1 MTYSYNAA
9 DQTTSASDVS
19 NGITYASNAHYA
31 APGGLASLQE
41 SGSNLSFAAFY
52 NNRLQP
58 CRISVKSSS
67 GNTPGSCTD
76 TTNVANVMDM
86 TYAFNY
92 GSADNGNVANITNN
106 INTARSQSF
115 TYDGLNRVN
124 TAQSQATTGT

>member
-1 MTYSYNAA
+1 
-9 DQTTSASDVS
+9 
-19 NGITYASNAHYA
+19 
-31 APGGLASLQE
+31 
-41 SGSNLSFAAFY
+41 
-52 NNRLQP
+52 
-58 CRISVKSSS
+58 
-67 GNTPGSCTD
+67 
-76 TTNVANVMDM
+76 MDM